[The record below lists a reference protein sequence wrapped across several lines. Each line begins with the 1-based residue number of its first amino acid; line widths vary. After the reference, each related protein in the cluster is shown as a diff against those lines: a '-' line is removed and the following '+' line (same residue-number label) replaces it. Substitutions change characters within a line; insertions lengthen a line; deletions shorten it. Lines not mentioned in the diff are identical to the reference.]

1 VDLGLVHHL
10 FLGAPLEAPHQLH
23 WPGETA
29 RVRTESEP
37 QFAQPGSNICLDF
50 HGDPQRAKLAVF
62 SDGNH
67 HMALQESLRA
77 FVTQYPEV
85 EDIFYLTTPP
95 GVALKFLRVG
105 YLDVGNL
112 RLSVSPHVFISP
124 PAVLE
129 QLVAEGRM
137 KMHVP
142 FVRSRGVVLL
152 VRKGNPKQ
160 VVGVESLLRPDVRLF
175 LSNPVSEKVSYEIYV
190 NCLRRLAS
198 EHGVKLEFL
207 AHPPGRPDP
216 DKLVYGKAIH
226 HREAPQALADGR
238 ADVAVVFYHLALR
251 YQRIFP
257 ELFEFVWPEGAPGA
271 SRCDVGSIH
280 CGLIGDGGVWGTKL
294 LEFLRGQEVAAI
306 YDRHGLSA
314 AT

>member
-1 VDLGLVHHL
+1 MDFRPVHQL
-10 FLGAPLEAPHQLH
+10 WLGALLERHQLH

-29 RVRTESEP
+29 RLATENEP
-37 QFAQPGSNICLDF
+37 RFAQPGSNLCLDF

-67 HMALQESLRA
+67 HMALQEALHA
-77 FVTQYPEV
+77 FVAKYPEV
-85 EDIFYLTTPP
+85 EDVFYLTTPP
-95 GVALKFLRVG
+95 GVALKFLRAG
-105 YLDVGNL
+105 RLDVGNL

-137 KMHVP
+137 AAHLP
-142 FVRSRGVVLL
+142 FMRSRGVVLL
-152 VRKGNPKQ
+152 VRRGNPRQ
-160 VVGVESLLRPDVRLF
+160 VTGVESLLRPDVRLF
-175 LSNPVSEKVSYEIYV
+175 LSNPVNEKVSYEIYV
-190 NCLRRLAS
+190 NCLRRLAANR
-198 EHGVKLEFL
+198 GVKLDFL
-207 AHPPGRPDP
+207 AHFPGPSDP
-216 DKLVYGKAIH
+216 DKLIYGETIH

-238 ADVAVVFYHLALR
+238 ADVAAVFYHLALR

-257 ELFEFVWPEGAPGA
+257 DLFEFVWPDGTPGA
-271 SRCDVGSIH
+271 SECDVSSIH
-280 CGLIGDGGVWGTKL
+280 CGLIGDGGVWGARL
-294 LEFLRGQEVAAI
+294 LEFLRGQEVAAV